1 MAVADYDIPPAP
13 TVNIEEV
20 TAPPDIEFAGGL
32 NVGTGSIQSEEVY
45 CSDIHSTAT
54 SDNGTNSMTT
64 GSLSYT
70 SHDTIL
76 EFLVTIIEFLVLA
89 GQILQ
94 GNLKI
99 RTNSGRTKWDQMN

>member
-1 MAVADYDIPPAP
+1 MTTGALIWSSVRIDGVAPRLD
-13 TVNIEEV
+13 
-20 TAPPDIEFAGGL
+20 AGGL

-45 CSDIHSTAT
+45 CSDIHSTGT
-54 SDNGTNSMTT
+54 FDNGTNSITT
-64 GSLSYT
+64 GSLSCT

-94 GNLKI
+94 E
-99 RTNSGRTKWDQMN
+99 T